1 MPKVVSQGKPTLFF
15 STNNKDKL
23 WRIKE
28 KFTAVIEASLQDLED
43 LYTYSSINIPNVIG
57 DLEELDVAFSRIDNP
72 KEIFQFIQ
80 IRDRNQTEGR
90 PWIEQIIGQQRSL
103 GVDSGIAVS
112 TKGFSKYA
120 INIAPKFN
128 IKLRL
133 IHPETTTEIKK
144 WFKPDS
150 IGLHKPVSKIEMCSV
165 LIGLENKIVELK
177 ADKKKV
183 NENNIFVP
191 MSDKNEY
198 QVISLNRVFNVDV
211 LRNKEHCD
219 SLFENIPSDL
229 NFHKATVAIE
239 YKEPRLFVSLN
250 QNSKENVN
258 INEKL
263 SPIRAIVF
271 FVYASNHALE
281 AVITHQYKYVDAT
294 NSSVLA
300 HMIAGE
306 VNISNEVNYISLV
319 RHSCDQQF
327 CKIGGAFFR

>member
-1 MPKVVSQGKPTLFF
+1 MLKAVSEGKPTLFF
-15 STNNKDKL
+15 STNDRDKL
-23 WRIKE
+23 WRTKE
-28 KFTAVIEASLQDLED
+28 KFTAVIEASLQDLGD
-43 LYTYSSINIPNVIG
+43 LYTYSSINMPNVIG

-90 PWIEQIIGQQRSL
+90 PWLQQIIGQQRSL
-103 GVDSGIAVS
+103 GIDAGIAVS
-112 TKGFSKYA
+112 TKKFSKYA

-133 IHPETTTEIKK
+133 MHPETTTEIKK

-165 LIGLENKIVELK
+165 LIGSENKIIELK
-177 ADKKKV
+177 ADKEKV
-183 NENNIFVP
+183 NENNVFVP
-191 MSDKNEY
+191 MSDKKEY
-198 QVISLNRVFNVDV
+198 QLISLNRVFNADV
-211 LRNKEHCD
+211 LRNKKHCD
-219 SLFENIPSDL
+219 SLFEKIPFDL

-250 QNSKENVN
+250 QNSKKNLN

-271 FVYASNHALE
+271 FVYVSNHALE
-281 AVITHQYKYVDAT
+281 AVIKHQYKYIDAT
-294 NSSVLA
+294 NGSVLA

-306 VNISNEVNYISLV
+306 VNISNEINYISLV
-319 RHSCDQQF
+319 RHSCNQEF
-327 CKIGGAFFR
+327 YKIGGAFFQ